1 MFILVTWVSRCI
13 VASKFLGKRICS
25 SVTTSWV
32 SNATLFPAEI
42 VKENLAELSCVSGLP
57 EPIAKLVTGKI
68 DSWFPVQKAV
78 LPCLLKDIVDVPV
91 IRPRDIAISA
101 PTGSGKTLCYV
112 LPVLAQVGIHP
123 RGQLRALVVV
133 PVQTLVKQ
141 IEEEFN
147 AYNAC
152 GAVISALSG
161 ATDFRKEQRTIAPEG
176 VCISDV
182 IISTPG
188 RLMDHL
194 TNPASVVDEADRMGT
209 MVRQEWLAVVER
221 RSGGLMRATC
231 LADILATRWAPRKI
245 LLSATLSRDVEELHM
260 WNLHQPRLFRADD
273 SSSKEVSVDLHS
285 LDHVSGALSL
295 PSTIRHTVLAV
306 EQKFHPLMLYLKVL
320 ENDWKRVLVFTNEK
334 ESSLRLSIL
343 VSRLAK
349 SKFTVEQLTSD
360 LYGNRRAKVLKRFKN
375 GTTRVLICSDVL
387 SRGVDV
393 EDIDCVVNYDL
404 PKNDRLFVHRAG
416 RTGRAGKSGHVLS
429 LADGEARKIFVKN
442 VLKKNGLWVNAEEI
456 EVEKGTLE
464 PHLHRYE
471 KALAH
476 LKKTLEERKAIN
488 PASKRTKSKEELE
501 EREEGYWALRM
512 SGNGLLTDIISDSL
526 ALNASQE
533 WEDVFLYTPFLN
545 DQALSYEYAECLA
558 AQAFLRMV
566 NLSYFVK
573 QRPNAE
579 FISPTGKVPLLK
591 VRRTLVPE
599 FSGIVDFVAKKGI
612 KLCAHLSDAQVAEM
626 RAHMSVMDVLLRN
639 VEMYVMWKH
648 NETYTQTTRYRY
660 GSVYK
665 WPLNWILPI
674 MKRRE
679 IVTKLQDSGWA
690 EKSTEEVLEQYD
702 KALRALSL
710 QLGSKPYLF
719 GNQPT
724 EADALLFGHL
734 FTIITM
740 TLPCMDLKNAILN
753 YQNLQDFVTRVE
765 TEYFKI

>member
-1 MFILVTWVSRCI
+1 MTLF
-13 VASKFLGKRICS
+13 

-42 VKENLAELSCVSGLP
+42 VKENLAELSYVNGLP
-57 EPIAKLVTGKI
+57 EPIAKLVQEKI
-68 DSWFPVQKAV
+68 ESWFPVQKAV
-78 LPCLLKDIVDVPV
+78 LPCLLQDIVHIPV

-112 LPVLAQVGIHP
+112 LPILAQLGIHP

-141 IEEEFN
+141 IEQEFKTF
-147 AYNAC
+147 NAC

-161 ATDFRKEQRTIAPEG
+161 ATDFRKEQQHLAPEG

-194 TNPASVVDEADRMGT
+194 TNPSSGVKLDHLRFLVVDEADRMGT

-260 WNLHQPRLFRADD
+260 WNLHQPRLFRADE
-273 SSSKEVSVDLHS
+273 SKSKEVGVDLHT

-295 PSTIRHTVLAV
+295 PSSIRHTVLAV
-306 EQKFHPLMLYLKVL
+306 EQKFHPLMLYLKIM

-343 VSRLAK
+343 ISRLAK
-349 SKFTVEQLTSD
+349 SKFTVEQLTGD
-360 LYGNRRAKVLKRFKN
+360 LFGNRRAKVLKRFKN

-393 EDIDCVVNYDL
+393 EAVDCVVNYDL

-442 VLKKNGLWVNAEEI
+442 VLRKNGLWVNAEEI
-456 EVEKGTLE
+456 VVEKQTLE

-476 LKKTLEERKAIN
+476 LKRTIEEKKAAN
-488 PASKRTKSKEELE
+488 PSNKK
-501 EREEGYWALRM
+501 
-512 SGNGLLTDIISDSL
+512 
-526 ALNASQE
+526 
-533 WEDVFLYTPFLN
+533 
-545 DQALSYEYAECLA
+545 
-558 AQAFLRMV
+558 
-566 NLSYFVK
+566 
-573 QRPNAE
+573 
-579 FISPTGKVPLLK
+579 GKVSGFAYRKKARYQMIKEKLK
-591 VRRTLVPE
+591 SRGQKPWRKE
-599 FSGIVDFVAKKGI
+599 KK
-612 KLCAHLSDAQVAEM
+612 
-626 RAHMSVMDVLLRN
+626 
-639 VEMYVMWKH
+639 
-648 NETYTQTTRYRY
+648 
-660 GSVYK
+660 
-665 WPLNWILPI
+665 
-674 MKRRE
+674 
-679 IVTKLQDSGWA
+679 DSGA
-690 EKSTEEVLEQYD
+690 
-702 KALRALSL
+702 
-710 QLGSKPYLF
+710 
-719 GNQPT
+719 
-724 EADALLFGHL
+724 
-734 FTIITM
+734 
-740 TLPCMDLKNAILN
+740 
-753 YQNLQDFVTRVE
+753 
-765 TEYFKI
+765 

>member
-1 MFILVTWVSRCI
+1 MTLF
-13 VASKFLGKRICS
+13 

-42 VKENLAELSCVSGLP
+42 VKENLAELSYVNGLP
-57 EPIAKLVTGKI
+57 EPIAKLVQEKI
-68 DSWFPVQKAV
+68 ESWFPVQKAV
-78 LPCLLKDIVDVPV
+78 LPCLLQDIVHIPV

-112 LPVLAQVGIHP
+112 LPILAQLGIHP

-141 IEEEFN
+141 IEQEFKTF
-147 AYNAC
+147 NAC

-161 ATDFRKEQRTIAPEG
+161 ATDFRKEQQHLAPEG

-194 TNPASVVDEADRMGT
+194 TNPSSGVKLDHLRFLVVDEADRMGT

-260 WNLHQPRLFRADD
+260 WNLHQPRLFRADE
-273 SSSKEVSVDLHS
+273 SKSKEVGVDLHT

-295 PSTIRHTVLAV
+295 PSSIRHTVLAV
-306 EQKFHPLMLYLKVL
+306 EQKFHPLMLYLKIM

-343 VSRLAK
+343 ISRLAK
-349 SKFTVEQLTSD
+349 SKFTVEQLTGD
-360 LYGNRRAKVLKRFKN
+360 LFGNRRAKVLKRFKN

-393 EDIDCVVNYDL
+393 EAVDCVVNYDL

-429 LADGEARKIFVKN
+429 LADGEAVCTSSQPTIFRHILLDIAPFYLLYFQRKIFVKN
-442 VLKKNGLWVNAEEI
+442 VLRKNGLWVNAEEI
-456 EVEKGTLE
+456 VVEKQTLE

-476 LKKTLEERKAIN
+476 LKRTIEEKKAAN
-488 PASKRTKSKEELE
+488 PSNKK
-501 EREEGYWALRM
+501 
-512 SGNGLLTDIISDSL
+512 
-526 ALNASQE
+526 
-533 WEDVFLYTPFLN
+533 
-545 DQALSYEYAECLA
+545 
-558 AQAFLRMV
+558 
-566 NLSYFVK
+566 
-573 QRPNAE
+573 
-579 FISPTGKVPLLK
+579 GKVSGFAYRKKARYQMIKEKLK
-591 VRRTLVPE
+591 SRGQKPWRKE
-599 FSGIVDFVAKKGI
+599 KK
-612 KLCAHLSDAQVAEM
+612 
-626 RAHMSVMDVLLRN
+626 
-639 VEMYVMWKH
+639 
-648 NETYTQTTRYRY
+648 
-660 GSVYK
+660 
-665 WPLNWILPI
+665 
-674 MKRRE
+674 
-679 IVTKLQDSGWA
+679 DSGA
-690 EKSTEEVLEQYD
+690 
-702 KALRALSL
+702 
-710 QLGSKPYLF
+710 
-719 GNQPT
+719 
-724 EADALLFGHL
+724 
-734 FTIITM
+734 
-740 TLPCMDLKNAILN
+740 
-753 YQNLQDFVTRVE
+753 
-765 TEYFKI
+765 

>member
-1 MFILVTWVSRCI
+1 MTLF
-13 VASKFLGKRICS
+13 

-42 VKENLAELSCVSGLP
+42 VKENLAELSYVNGLP
-57 EPIAKLVTGKI
+57 EPIAKLVQEKI
-68 DSWFPVQKAV
+68 ESWFPVQKAV
-78 LPCLLKDIVDVPV
+78 LPCLLQDIVHIPV

-112 LPVLAQVGIHP
+112 LPILAQLGIHP

-141 IEEEFN
+141 IEQEFKTF
-147 AYNAC
+147 NAC

-161 ATDFRKEQRTIAPEG
+161 ATDFRKEQQHLAPEG

-194 TNPASVVDEADRMGT
+194 TNPSSGVKLDHLRFLVVDEADRMGT

-260 WNLHQPRLFRADD
+260 WNLHQPRLFRADE
-273 SSSKEVSVDLHS
+273 SKSKEVGVDLHT

-295 PSTIRHTVLAV
+295 PSSIRHTVLAV
-306 EQKFHPLMLYLKVL
+306 EQKFHPLMLYLKIM

-343 VSRLAK
+343 ISRLAK
-349 SKFTVEQLTSD
+349 SKFTVEQLTGD
-360 LYGNRRAKVLKRFKN
+360 LFGNRRAKVLKRFKN

-393 EDIDCVVNYDL
+393 EAVDCVVNYDL

-429 LADGEARKIFVKN
+429 LADGEAVCTSSQPTIFRHILLDIAPFYLLYFQRKIFVKN
-442 VLKKNGLWVNAEEI
+442 VLRKNGLWVNAEEI
-456 EVEKGTLE
+456 VVEKQTLE

-476 LKKTLEERKAIN
+476 LKRTIEEKKAAN
-488 PASKRTKSKEELE
+488 PSSEL
-501 EREEGYWALRM
+501 
-512 SGNGLLTDIISDSL
+512 S
-526 ALNASQE
+526 
-533 WEDVFLYTPFLN
+533 
-545 DQALSYEYAECLA
+545 
-558 AQAFLRMV
+558 AF
-566 NLSYFVK
+566 
-573 QRPNAE
+573 
-579 FISPTGKVPLLK
+579 
-591 VRRTLVPE
+591 
-599 FSGIVDFVAKKGI
+599 
-612 KLCAHLSDAQVAEM
+612 
-626 RAHMSVMDVLLRN
+626 
-639 VEMYVMWKH
+639 
-648 NETYTQTTRYRY
+648 Y
-660 GSVYK
+660 GSSYK
-665 WPLNWILPI
+665 ITIL
-674 MKRRE
+674 
-679 IVTKLQDSGWA
+679 VDSIF
-690 EKSTEEVLEQYD
+690 V
-702 KALRALSL
+702 
-710 QLGSKPYLF
+710 
-719 GNQPT
+719 
-724 EADALLFGHL
+724 
-734 FTIITM
+734 
-740 TLPCMDLKNAILN
+740 ILN
-753 YQNLQDFVTRVE
+753 PFD
-765 TEYFKI
+765 